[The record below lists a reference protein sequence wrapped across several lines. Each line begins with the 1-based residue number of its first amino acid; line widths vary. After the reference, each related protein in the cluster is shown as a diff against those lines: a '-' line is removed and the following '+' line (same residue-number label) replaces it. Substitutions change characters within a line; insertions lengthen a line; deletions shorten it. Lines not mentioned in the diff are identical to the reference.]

1 MDGPVRMVKKGEKEK
16 GSWTHGVEDI
26 LLGFGFPL
34 DDETLGRGFDPR
46 RVRHA
51 GPLDDETLGR
61 GFDPRRVRH
70 AGPLDGETQG
80 RGFDSRWVRPAPGF
94 REGAPGG
101 TPPPPVVSTR

>member
-51 GPLDDETLGR
+51 GPLE
-61 GFDPRRVRH
+61 
-70 AGPLDGETQG
+70 GETQG
-80 RGFDSRWVRPAPGF
+80 RGFDSRWVRQPARREERPKDAGSIPAGSVFGPLPAPEKKI
-94 REGAPGG
+94 R
-101 TPPPPVVSTR
+101 